1 MAQPVV
7 EMAKDLVMALIK
19 ENLLA
24 PEDMQKELQKTHASL
39 LELKSSE
46 EQGGMEKGIRLE
58 DTTASQVDWKKS
70 IKKHS
75 VECLVCGQTFKQLS
89 ARHLS
94 THDLDPRS
102 YRQRFNI
109 PRTQALSAK
118 ETTALRK
125 RVVQESRPWEKAP
138 TYMKA
143 NAKKST
149 NSKAVKAKGTR
160 KKAATTSSR

>member
-1 MAQPVV
+1 MAEPIVA
-7 EMAKDLVMALIK
+7 MAKELIMALIK

-39 LELKSSE
+39 LELKASE
-46 EQGGMEKGIRLE
+46 EKRRNGEGCKIGDRNSRSGRLE
-58 DTTASQVDWKKS
+58 KS
-70 IKKHS
+70 IKKYT

-89 ARHLS
+89 VRHLR
-94 THDLDPRS
+94 TYDLDPRS
-102 YRQRFNI
+102 YRQQFGI

-118 ETTALRK
+118 ETTAMRK

-143 NAKKST
+143 QEKKST
-149 NSKAVKAKGTR
+149 NGMAAKTKGTR
-160 KKAATTSSR
+160 KKTTAATSR

>member
-1 MAQPVV
+1 MAEPIVA
-7 EMAKDLVMALIK
+7 MAKELIMALIK

-39 LELKSSE
+39 LELKASE
-46 EQGGMEKGIRLE
+46 EKDGTERGVKSEIA
-58 DTTASQVDWKKS
+58 TAGRADWKKS
-70 IKKHS
+70 IKKYT

-89 ARHLS
+89 VRHLR
-94 THDLDPRS
+94 TYDLDPRS
-102 YRQRFNI
+102 YRQQFGI

-118 ETTALRK
+118 ETTAMRK

-143 NAKKST
+143 QEKKST
-149 NSKAVKAKGTR
+149 NGMAAKTKGTR
-160 KKAATTSSR
+160 KKTTAATSR